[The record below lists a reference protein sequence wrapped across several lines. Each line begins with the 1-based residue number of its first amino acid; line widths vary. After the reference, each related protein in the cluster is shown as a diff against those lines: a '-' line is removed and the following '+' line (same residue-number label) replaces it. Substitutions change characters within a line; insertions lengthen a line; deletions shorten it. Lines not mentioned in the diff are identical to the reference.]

1 MRLCSVFVHHI
12 HIHQL
17 ITQVEPSDTILE
29 VKYKIEDKEGIPTGQ
44 QRLIIPGQELE
55 DDHTVSDYDIQNDS
69 TVYLVL
75 QLGGM
80 EMRE

>member
-1 MRLCSVFVHHI
+1 MY
-12 HIHQL
+12 
-17 ITQVEPSDTILE
+17 PSDTILE
-29 VKYKIEDKEGIPTGQ
+29 VKYKIQDQESIPPEQ

-55 DDHTVSDYDIQNDS
+55 DDLTVSDYDIQEDS

-80 EMRE
+80 ELR